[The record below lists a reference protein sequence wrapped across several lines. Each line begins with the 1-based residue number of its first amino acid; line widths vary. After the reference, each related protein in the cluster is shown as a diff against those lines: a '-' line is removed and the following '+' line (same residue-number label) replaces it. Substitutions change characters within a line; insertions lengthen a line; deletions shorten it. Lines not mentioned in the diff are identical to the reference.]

1 MPAARW
7 VGSAVL
13 RKEDERLLAG
23 QGMFLDDIEVAG
35 VLEAAMLRSPH
46 AHAKIKSVDVSA
58 AEKMPGVKAVRVIQG
73 PGTEIQWALDDW
85 EQYCFVPD
93 FSGTGLIESP
103 VKAIE
108 MWQLEFD
115 AIRAGGA
122 LAVFLLL
129 YFFNPAQLVVSTSS
143 EAVGALIQAA
153 KEALKEEIEEKYK
166 DELKQYKERSVFLQT
181 QVGFFQELI
190 KESAKTTNKAVEA
203 LAELR
208 NQPNAP
214 PGIEEALAQ
223 LRQKNTQAAEAILQ
237 FTAERAFVVRVDLE
251 RPRGCVDLAD
261 GRVVLIEERLTED
274 GGIIGLRV
282 DITELK
288 QREASFRLLFDSNP
302 VPMIVCA
309 LDDER
314 ILGVNDAAVEHY
326 GYSRAEFE
334 KLTIRSVQAFE
345 SEPPWSGD
353 RSSDEQTAR
362 TWKHVRADGTLID
375 LAIYSR
381 QLVYG
386 DRPAVLLALMDI
398 TERKRA
404 EARLA
409 FMAQHDGL
417 TGLPNRNLLRQHM
430 DEILLHTRRSADK
443 AAVLVLGLD
452 NFKAVND
459 TLGHGIG
466 DKLLRGVAKRLRS
479 TLREEDTLAR
489 LNSDEFAI
497 VQSGLARPEDAVLLS
512 RRLLEAVGEPYL
524 LDGHSVVIGASIGI
538 AMAPGDGDES
548 DKLLKNADMALS
560 RAKNDSRGTFSFF
573 EAGMDARA
581 QSRRK
586 IELDLRDAIQNDVLR
601 PYYQPLV
608 DLATGRIT
616 GFEAL
621 VRWPHPERGMI
632 SPAEFI
638 PVAEETG
645 LINALGGLMLRR
657 ACMDAA
663 QWPDDVRVA
672 VNLSPLQFR
681 VGNLLSVVMDALK
694 QSGLPARRLELEITE
709 TLLLEKSSQV
719 LATLHALRALGVRI
733 SMDDFGTGYSSL
745 SYLRS
750 FPFDKIKI
758 DQSFV
763 RDLAANPDAQAIVR
777 SIISL
782 GKGLGVT
789 ITAEGVET
797 EAEVNCLR
805 NEGCHEGQGFLFSRA
820 RPNADIVGLLKT
832 QGNWSSPAGAALV
845 A

>member
-1 MPAARW
+1 MPRIPSKTVKKRKHAAIARGRPAKPSPKLSGGNRR
-7 VGSAVL
+7 VSAETGEIARNRAETEAAIAEA
-13 RKEDERLLAG
+13 RKSHERLREAIDILP
-23 QGMFLDDIEVAG
+23 QGIVFLDADGRYILWNKKYSEIYSRSSDLFEHGARLQDTIRIG
-35 VLEAAMLRSPH
+35 V
-46 AHAKIKSVDVSA
+46 
-58 AEKMPGVKAVRVIQG
+58 
-73 PGTEIQWALDDW
+73 
-85 EQYCFVPD
+85 
-93 FSGTGLIESP
+93 
-103 VKAIE
+103 
-108 MWQLEFD
+108 
-115 AIRAGGA
+115 
-122 LAVFLLL
+122 
-129 YFFNPAQLVVSTSS
+129 
-143 EAVGALIQAA
+143 
-153 KEALKEEIEEKYK
+153 
-166 DELKQYKERSVFLQT
+166 ER
-181 QVGFFQELI
+181 GDY
-190 KESAKTTNKAVEA
+190 
-203 LAELR
+203 
-208 NQPNAP
+208 P
-214 PGIEEALAQ
+214 
-223 LRQKNTQAAEAILQ
+223 EAIGREEQWIADRLARLYQ
-237 FTAERAFVVRVDLE
+237 PGERHE
-251 RPRGCVDLAD
+251 QILAD
-261 GRVVLIEERLTED
+261 GRCILIEERLTED

-309 LDDER
+309 LDDGR

-326 GYSRAEFE
+326 GYSRAQFE
-334 KLTIRSVQAFE
+334 KLTIRSVQAFGA
-345 SEPPWSGD
+345 EPPWAGE
-353 RSSDEQTAR
+353 RSSDEQAAR
-362 TWKHVRADGTLID
+362 TWKHVRADGSLID

-381 QLVYG
+381 HLVYG
-386 DRPAVLLALMDI
+386 DRPAVLLSLMDI

-404 EARLA
+404 EARVA

-430 DEILLHTRRSADK
+430 DELLVHTRRSAEK
-443 AAVLVLGLD
+443 VAVLVLGLD
-452 NFKAVND
+452 SFKAVND
-459 TLGHGIG
+459 SLGHGIG
-466 DKLLRGVAKRLRS
+466 DKLLRSVAKRLRS
-479 TLREEDTLAR
+479 TLREEDTVAR
-489 LNSDEFAI
+489 LNSDEFAV
-497 VQSGLARPEDAVLLS
+497 VQSGLTRPDDAVLLA
-512 RRLLEAVGEPYL
+512 RRLLEAIGDPYL
-524 LDGHSVVIGASIGI
+524 IDGHSIVIGASIGI
-538 AMAPGDGDES
+538 AMAPGDGDDS

-581 QSRRK
+581 QSRRRTE
-586 IELDLRDAIQNDVLR
+586 IDLREAIQNDVLR
-601 PYYQPLV
+601 PYYQPLI
-608 DLATGRIT
+608 DLVTGRIT

-632 SPAEFI
+632 PPAEFI
-638 PVAEETG
+638 PIAEETG

-663 QWPDDVRVA
+663 RWPDDVHIA

-763 RDLAANPDAQAIVR
+763 RDLAANRDAQAIVR
-777 SIISL
+777 SIVSL
-782 GKGLGVT
+782 GIGLGVT

-797 EAEVNCLR
+797 EAELRCLR
-805 NEGCHEGQGFLFSRA
+805 AEGCHEAQGFLFSRA
-820 RPNADIVGLLKT
+820 RPNAEIIALLKA
-832 QGNWSSPAGAALV
+832 QYGADFSAPGDPAEAAALV

>member
-1 MPAARW
+1 MPSSRPIKHKKKKHAAI
-7 VGSAVL
+7 G
-13 RKEDERLLAG
+13 
-23 QGMFLDDIEVAG
+23 
-35 VLEAAMLRSPH
+35 
-46 AHAKIKSVDVSA
+46 
-58 AEKMPGVKAVRVIQG
+58 
-73 PGTEIQWALDDW
+73 
-85 EQYCFVPD
+85 
-93 FSGTGLIESP
+93 
-103 VKAIE
+103 
-108 MWQLEFD
+108 
-115 AIRAGGA
+115 
-122 LAVFLLL
+122 
-129 YFFNPAQLVVSTSS
+129 
-143 EAVGALIQAA
+143 
-153 KEALKEEIEEKYK
+153 
-166 DELKQYKERSVFLQT
+166 
-181 QVGFFQELI
+181 
-190 KESAKTTNKAVEA
+190 
-203 LAELR
+203 
-208 NQPNAP
+208 
-214 PGIEEALAQ
+214 
-223 LRQKNTQAAEAILQ
+223 
-237 FTAERAFVVRVDLE
+237 
-251 RPRGCVDLAD
+251 RPRGRLPRYDAKLQRWERRRSDTTPSADDGARMEAAIAAARRSHERLREAIDILPQGIVFLDADGRYILWNKKYADIYSTSADLFAPGARLEDTIRIGVQRGDYPDAIGREEEWLSERLARLYRPGDRHEQKLAD
-261 GRVVLIEERLTED
+261 GRVILIEERLTED

-314 ILGVNDAAVEHY
+314 ILGVNDAAVQHY

-381 QLVYG
+381 ELVYN

-409 FMAQHDGL
+409 FLAQHDAL
-417 TGLPNRNLLRQHM
+417 TGLPNRKMLRQQM
-430 DEILLHTRRSADK
+430 DEKLQRTRRNADRV
-443 AAVLVLGLD
+443 AVLVLGVD
-452 NFKAVND
+452 NFKVVND

-466 DKLLRGVAKRLRS
+466 DRLLRAVGKRLRS
-479 TLREEDTLAR
+479 ILREQDLLAR

-497 VQSGLARPEDAVLLS
+497 VESGLSRPEDAVTLARRVLDALADPFLIDAHGLS
-512 RRLLEAVGEPYL
+512 
-524 LDGHSVVIGASIGI
+524 IGATIGI
-538 AMAPGDGDES
+538 AMAPGDGDDFER
-548 DKLLKNADMALS
+548 LLKNADMALS
-560 RAKNDSRGTFSFF
+560 RAKTESRGSFGFF
-573 EAGMDARA
+573 EADLDARA
-581 QSRRK
+581 QIRRR
-586 IELDLRDAIQNDVLR
+586 IENDLREAIQHDVLR
-601 PYYQPLV
+601 PHYQPLI
-608 DLATGRIT
+608 DLSSGRII

-632 SPAEFI
+632 PPVEFI

-645 LINALGGLMLRR
+645 LISALGRMMLRR

-663 QWPDDVRVA
+663 AWPDDVRVA

-681 VGNLLSVVMDALK
+681 VGNVLAEVMEVL
-694 QSGLPARRLELEITE
+694 QQTGLPPRRLELEITE
-709 TLLLEKSSQV
+709 TLVLEKSDQV

-758 DQSFV
+758 DRSFV
-763 RDLAANPDAQAIVR
+763 KDLAGNREAQAIIR
-777 SIISL
+777 SIVSL
-782 GKGLGVT
+782 GRGLGVT

-797 EAEVNCLR
+797 EAELRCLR
-805 NEGCHEGQGFLFSRA
+805 AEGCPEGQGYLFSRP
-820 RPNADIVGLLKT
+820 RPNAEVIRLLQAQCDADGGRADT
-832 QGNWSSPAGAALV
+832 DHAALV

>member
-1 MPAARW
+1 MPRIRPKTVKKTKHAAITRIPGRPSKPSPKLPGRGRR
-7 VGSAVL
+7 VSAEIGEIV
-13 RKEDERLLAG
+13 RKRAEAEAAIAEARKSQEKSQEKFHERLREAIDLLP
-23 QGMFLDDIEVAG
+23 QGIVFLDADGRYILWNKKYSEIYSRSSDLFKPGARLQDTIRIG
-35 VLEAAMLRSPH
+35 VERGDYPEAIGR
-46 AHAKIKSVDVSA
+46 
-58 AEKMPGVKAVRVIQG
+58 
-73 PGTEIQWALDDW
+73 
-85 EQYCFVPD
+85 
-93 FSGTGLIESP
+93 
-103 VKAIE
+103 
-108 MWQLEFD
+108 
-115 AIRAGGA
+115 
-122 LAVFLLL
+122 
-129 YFFNPAQLVVSTSS
+129 
-143 EAVGALIQAA
+143 
-153 KEALKEEIEEKYK
+153 EEEW
-166 DELKQYKERSVFLQT
+166 
-181 QVGFFQELI
+181 
-190 KESAKTTNKAVEA
+190 
-203 LAELR
+203 LAERLAR
-208 NQPNAP
+208 LNQP
-214 PGIEEALAQ
+214 GERHE
-223 LRQKNTQAAEAILQ
+223 QA
-237 FTAERAFVVRVDLE
+237 
-251 RPRGCVDLAD
+251 LAD
-261 GRVVLIEERLTED
+261 GRCILIEERLTGD

-345 SEPPWSGD
+345 AELPWEGG
-353 RSSDEQTAR
+353 RSSDEMAAR

-381 QLVYG
+381 HLVHG
-386 DRPAVLLALMDI
+386 DQPAVLLALMDI

-417 TGLPNRNLLRQHM
+417 TGLPNRSLLRQHM
-430 DEILLHTRRSADK
+430 DEIMLHSRRGAEK
-443 AAVLVLGLD
+443 IAVLILGLD

-497 VQSGLARPEDAVLLS
+497 VQSGLTRPEDAVMLA
-512 RRLLEAVGEPYL
+512 RRLLEAINDPYL

-548 DKLLKNADMALS
+548 EKLLKHADMALS

-586 IELDLRDAIQNDVLR
+586 IEIDLRAAIQNDVLR
-601 PYYQPLV
+601 PYYQPLI
-608 DLATGRIT
+608 DLSTGRIT

-645 LINALGGLMLRR
+645 LINGLGGLMLRR

-663 QWPDDVRVA
+663 HWPDSVRVA

-681 VGNLLSVVMDALK
+681 VGNLQSVVMDALK
-694 QSGLPARRLELEITE
+694 QSGLPATRLELEITE

-719 LATLHALRALGVRI
+719 LATLHALRAMGVRI

-763 RDLAANPDAQAIVR
+763 RDLGSNRDAQAIVR

-782 GKGLGVT
+782 GTGLGVT

-797 EAEVNCLR
+797 EAELSCLR
-805 NEGCHEGQGFLFSRA
+805 AEGCHEGQGFLFSQA
-820 RPNADIVGLLKT
+820 RPNSEIVKLLQAQSGAVGLT
-832 QGNWSSPAGAALV
+832 EMNVQAARV

>member
-1 MPAARW
+1 MPKIRPKTTKRLKHRAIARIPGRPAKPSPKLSGSGRRVSSEIGEIVRKRAEAEAAI
-7 VGSAVL
+7 AEA
-13 RKEDERLLAG
+13 RKSHERLREAIDILP
-23 QGMFLDDIEVAG
+23 QGIVFLDAEGRYILWNKKYSEIYNRSSDLFEHGARLQDTIRVG
-35 VLEAAMLRSPH
+35 VERGDYPEAIGREEEW
-46 AHAKIKSVDVSA
+46 I
-58 AEKMPGVKAVRVIQG
+58 AERL
-73 PGTEIQWALDDW
+73 TRL
-85 EQYCFVPD
+85 
-93 FSGTGLIESP
+93 
-103 VKAIE
+103 
-108 MWQLEFD
+108 
-115 AIRAGGA
+115 
-122 LAVFLLL
+122 
-129 YFFNPAQLVVSTSS
+129 
-143 EAVGALIQAA
+143 
-153 KEALKEEIEEKYK
+153 
-166 DELKQYKERSVFLQT
+166 
-181 QVGFFQELI
+181 
-190 KESAKTTNKAVEA
+190 
-203 LAELR
+203 
-208 NQPNAP
+208 NQP
-214 PGIEEALAQ
+214 G
-223 LRQKNTQAAEAILQ
+223 
-237 FTAERAFVVRVDLE
+237 ERHE
-251 RPRGCVDLAD
+251 QTLAD
-261 GRVVLIEERLTED
+261 GRVILIEERLTED
-274 GGIIGLRV
+274 GGVIGLRV

-309 LDDER
+309 LDGER

-334 KLTIRSVQAFE
+334 KLTIRNLQAFD
-345 SEPPWSGD
+345 SELPWAGD
-353 RSSDEQTAR
+353 HSSDEQTAR
-362 TWKHVRADGTLID
+362 TWKHVRADGALID

-381 QLVYG
+381 QLVHG
-386 DRPAVLLALMDI
+386 DRPAILLALMDI

-409 FMAQHDGL
+409 FMAQHDSL
-417 TGLPNRNLLRQHM
+417 TGLPNRNLLRQQM
-430 DEILLHTRRSADK
+430 DDILLHTRRGAEK

-479 TLREEDTLAR
+479 TLREEDILAR

-497 VQSGLARPEDAVLLS
+497 VQSGVARPEDAVLLA
-512 RRLLEAVGEPYL
+512 RRLLEAIGDPYL

-538 AMAPGDGDES
+538 AVSPGDGEES
-548 DKLLKNADMALS
+548 EKLLKNADMALS
-560 RAKNDSRGTFSFF
+560 RAKNDFRGTFSFF
-573 EAGMDARA
+573 EAEMDARA
-581 QSRRK
+581 QTRRK
-586 IELDLRDAIQNDVLR
+586 IEIDLRDAIQNDVLR

-608 DLATGRIT
+608 DLSTGRIT
-616 GFEAL
+616 GCEAL
-621 VRWPHPERGMI
+621 VRWPHAERGMI

-645 LINALGGLMLRR
+645 LINALGGLMLQR

-719 LATLHALRALGVRI
+719 LATLHALRSLGVRI

-763 RDLAANPDAQAIVR
+763 RDLGSNRDAQAIVR

-782 GKGLGVT
+782 GMGLGVT

-797 EAEVNCLR
+797 EAEFSCLR
-805 NEGCHEGQGFLFSRA
+805 DEGCHEGQGYLFSHA
-820 RPNADIVGLLKT
+820 RPNAEIVNLLKA
-832 QGNWSSPAGAALV
+832 QSGAGLEDEAALV

>member
-1 MPAARW
+1 MPTFRPKKTKQGKHAAIARIPGRPAKPSPKLIRGNRR
-7 VGSAVL
+7 VAAEIGEIV
-13 RKEDERLLAG
+13 RKRAEAETAIAEARKSHERLREAIDILP
-23 QGMFLDDIEVAG
+23 QGIVFLDADGRYILWNKKYAEIYNRSSDLFEPGARLQDTIRIG
-35 VLEAAMLRSPH
+35 VERGDYP
-46 AHAKIKSVDVSA
+46 
-58 AEKMPGVKAVRVIQG
+58 
-73 PGTEIQWALDDW
+73 
-85 EQYCFVPD
+85 
-93 FSGTGLIESP
+93 
-103 VKAIE
+103 
-108 MWQLEFD
+108 
-115 AIRAGGA
+115 
-122 LAVFLLL
+122 
-129 YFFNPAQLVVSTSS
+129 
-143 EAVGALIQAA
+143 EAVGR
-153 KEALKEEIEEKYK
+153 EEEWI
-166 DELKQYKERSVFLQT
+166 
-181 QVGFFQELI
+181 
-190 KESAKTTNKAVEA
+190 
-203 LAELR
+203 
-208 NQPNAP
+208 
-214 PGIEEALAQ
+214 
-223 LRQKNTQAAEAILQ
+223 
-237 FTAERAFVVRVDLE
+237 AERLTKLYQPGARHE
-251 RPRGCVDLAD
+251 QTLAD
-261 GRVVLIEERLTED
+261 GRVILIEERLTED
-274 GGIIGLRV
+274 GGVIGLRV

-309 LDDER
+309 LDGER

-326 GYSRAEFE
+326 GYSRADFE
-334 KLTIRSVQAFE
+334 KLTIRGLQAFDNE
-345 SEPPWSGD
+345 LPWMGD

-362 TWKHVRADGTLID
+362 TWKHVRADGSLID
-375 LAIYSR
+375 LAIYCR

-386 DRPAVLLALMDI
+386 DQPAVLLALMDI

-417 TGLPNRNLLRQHM
+417 TGLPNRNLLRQQM
-430 DEILLHTRRSADK
+430 DDMLLHTRRSAEK
-443 AAVLVLGLD
+443 LAVLVLGLD

-459 TLGHGIG
+459 TLGHGLG

-479 TLREEDTLAR
+479 TLREEDAVAR

-497 VQSGLARPEDAVLLS
+497 LQGGVARPEDAVLLAK
-512 RRLLEAVGEPYL
+512 RLLEAIADPYL

-538 AMAPGDGDES
+538 AMSPGDGDDSE
-548 DKLLKNADMALS
+548 KLLKSADMALS
-560 RAKNDSRGTFSFF
+560 RAKADFRGTFSFF
-573 EAGMDARA
+573 ESEMDARA

-586 IELDLRDAIQNDVLR
+586 IEIDLRDAIQNSQLQ
-601 PYYQPLV
+601 PHYQPLV
-608 DLATGRIT
+608 DLSTGRIT

-632 SPAEFI
+632 SPGEFI

-645 LINALGGLMLRR
+645 LINPLGGLMLRR

-681 VGNLLSVVMDALK
+681 TGNLLASVMDALK

-763 RDLAANPDAQAIVR
+763 RDLGSNRDAQAIVR

-782 GKGLGVT
+782 GMGLGVT
-789 ITAEGVET
+789 ITAEGVES
-797 EAEVNCLR
+797 EAELSCLR
-805 NEGCHEGQGFLFSRA
+805 TEGCHEGQGFLFSRA
-820 RPNADIVGLLKT
+820 RPNVEIIGLLNAQRGT
-832 QGNWSSPAGAALV
+832 VAATE
-845 A
+845 AA